1 MAFSARVL
9 LDSRSPSGKR
19 LTTLEVRYPRFIHS
33 EMMTHR
39 VFSRNA
45 ASSRAIPIKKMVAA
59 VREEP
64 ALPVYWG
71 RNQTGMSARE
81 AVAPDVELRA
91 RAEWQAALEDALRH
105 AERLAAQDIDLHKQ
119 LVNRLLEPF
128 AWITVIITA
137 TEWSNFFT
145 QRCHPDAQ
153 PEIKHIADLML
164 TEYRASE
171 AVPVGLGRWHLPL
184 IQDDERGLPDEEL
197 CKLSVARCA
206 RVSYLTH
213 EGKRDRAKDLELYDR
228 LVEGGAN
235 GHWSPFE
242 HVATPAPDPDQRS
255 ANFFGWEQYRKRF
268 PQEHAATF
276 PDAYAAAI

>member
-9 LDSRSPSGKR
+9 LDSRSAGRRR

-45 ASSRAIPIKKMVAA
+45 ASSRAIPIKKMIAA

-81 AVAPDVELRA
+81 AMRAEVAERA
-91 RAEWQAALEDALRH
+91 RAEWQRALEDALRH

-137 TEWSNFFT
+137 TEWANFFT

-153 PEIKHIADLML
+153 PEIKHIAELML
-164 TEYRASE
+164 AAVSRQHTGSRRARPLASAPDPRRRARAARR
-171 AVPVGLGRWHLPL
+171 AV
-184 IQDDERGLPDEEL
+184 L

-213 EGKRDRAKDLELYDR
+213 DGKRDREKDLELYEKLLGAARTAIGARSSTLRRRPPIRACARRTSSAGSNIASGSRTRTRDVSRR
-228 LVEGGAN
+228 LRRCG
-235 GHWSPFE
+235 
-242 HVATPAPDPDQRS
+242 
-255 ANFFGWEQYRKRF
+255 
-268 PQEHAATF
+268 
-276 PDAYAAAI
+276 